1 MRRRNLTFARRI
13 VVALSTFTAVISGAQ
28 AENLIPNSSFEA
40 GIDYRLAVGRWLVD
54 GLPSASL
61 DKTTRIHGSVSLK
74 IPFSRTANTPGDQY
88 AGISV
93 WSALPVRVRKG
104 RQYTFSVYAK
114 SDRPGPGRIMVTRS
128 APTDSKGDPVAAD
141 PIQLTREWRRV
152 SMSFVAKQDDLLYWM
167 VSKPSRKPG
176 HLWLDAVQ
184 LAEGGVRKFAVA
196 SPVEAALTSD
206 RLGRIFSPSEPV
218 SLAIGMRNDGTS
230 AATASY
236 RLAIYDFYGRKLRDD
251 PISKELPAGATV
263 TVPVS
268 LTQNR
273 RGLFRAVLRRDG
285 AREPESELHFSVLPP
300 PRAVEPEDGAFGAYL
315 TIAPEP
321 LKIARRMG
329 FRSIAMLTSNR
340 AMNYWDLVERKRGQ
354 FTWFDKEI
362 DMALATGFDLVFNLE
377 PCRIPRWASKMTRDE
392 RRAAWANFV
401 SEMVRHY
408 KGRVKYWTIGDE
420 VGDLRKKSYKR
431 KCWNTAAEY
440 ADWHRSGHRAIKSVD
455 PSAKVVLNGWP
466 GFNADLFKALDPA
479 TVDIGG
485 VNAFHLPDRYL
496 PQARREFDAAGIKER
511 WAPGIGFGIET
522 FYRRLIAQHRLKN
535 VHDDSWRALNI
546 RLTKVVVRTFAL
558 GFNRFH
564 QYTAT
569 YVGNTNKY
577 SWFEADAGLKPTG
590 TQFAALAWLLDGFEH
605 AAEVATGQQ
614 ERRWSAHR
622 LDRKD
627 GKTIFVL
634 WGNES
639 VDQSIRLPLATF
651 DGLVLYDHFTNPI
664 PVAATKAGVD
674 LRFGREPVFLEVPRS
689 AAAGVEAAMREAVYR
704 IDRLPPAKSVTKAG
718 RYAILEGLDDGLYRH
733 RPNISLWYRSE
744 KLGWVE
750 VLRQR
755 QSSYPGRYEAAKDG
769 FRVTWRIPSGAGSF
783 FLEPGKFPADL
794 VDGAAYVRR
803 LPGKTG
809 IRRETGQIVIGGK
822 RSSDGD
828 KPEPPTGGATPVD
841 YVFAMR
847 NGLKVVVDAQSDG
860 SATAFP
866 QWRLLQRGKRDVFLH
881 KYYRRGEAP
890 PSVTTFISV
899 VE

>member
-1 MRRRNLTFARRI
+1 MIA
-13 VVALSTFTAVISGAQ
+13 TFTAVGTGAQ
-28 AENLIPNSSFEA
+28 AGNLIPNSSFEA
-40 GIDYRLAVGRWLVD
+40 GIDYRFAIGRWLVD

-74 IPFSRTANTPGDQY
+74 IPFSRTANTPGDQF
-88 AGISV
+88 AGVSV
-93 WSALPVRVRKG
+93 WSALPVRVKQG
-104 RQYTFSVYAK
+104 RQYTFSLYAK

-128 APTDSKGDPVAAD
+128 APTDSKGDPVASD
-141 PIQLTREWRRV
+141 PIQLTRKWRRV
-152 SMSFVAKQDDLLYWM
+152 SMSFVAKQDDLLYWT
-167 VSKPSRKPG
+167 VSQPSRKPG

-184 LAEGGVRKFAVA
+184 LAEGGIREFAVS

-218 SLAIGMRNDGTS
+218 ALTIGMRNDGKS

-251 PISKELPAGATV
+251 PISKRLPAESTV

-268 LTQNR
+268 LTQSR

-300 PRAVEPEDGAFGAYL
+300 PRAIEPEDSAFGAYL

-321 LKIARRMG
+321 LKIAQRMG

-340 AMNYWDLVERKRGQ
+340 AMNYWDLVERKRGE

-362 DMALATGFDLVFNLE
+362 DMARATGFDLLFNLE
-377 PCRIPRWASKMTRDE
+377 PCRIPRWAAKMTRDE
-392 RRAAWANFV
+392 RRDAWATYV
-401 SEMVRHY
+401 TAMVRHY

-420 VGDLRKKSYKR
+420 VWDLRKKSYKR

-496 PQARREFDAAGIKER
+496 PRARREFDAAGVKER

-522 FYRRLIAQHRLKN
+522 FYRRLIAKHRLKN

-546 RLTKVVVRTFAL
+546 KLTKAIVRTFAQ
-558 GFNRFH
+558 GFNRFY

-577 SWFEADAGLKPTG
+577 SWFEADSGLKPTG
-590 TQFAALAWLLDGFEH
+590 TQFAALAWFLDGFER
-605 AAEVATGQQ
+605 AAEVPTGQR

-622 LDRKD
+622 VDRKD
-627 GKTIFVL
+627 GKTVFVL

-639 VDQSIRLPLATF
+639 KNQSLRLKLASVEGIVF
-651 DGLVLYDHFTNPI
+651 YDHLTNPL
-664 PVAATKAGVD
+664 PFAVKNAAVD
-674 LRFGREPVFLEVPRS
+674 LNFGREPVFLEAPR
-689 AAAGVEAAMREAVYR
+689 ALAAGVETAIRDAVYR
-704 IDRLPPAKSVTKAG
+704 IDRLPPAKSVTRVG
-718 RYAILEGLDDGLYRH
+718 RYAILEGLEDGLYRH
-733 RPNISLWYRSE
+733 RPNISLWYRSG

-750 VLRQR
+750 VMRQR
-755 QSSYPGRYEAAKDG
+755 QSSYPGRYEATKRG
-769 FRVTWRIPSGAGSF
+769 FRVTWTIPSSAGSF

-794 VDGAAYVRR
+794 IDGATYVRR
-803 LPGKTG
+803 LPGKKG
-809 IRRETGQIVIGGK
+809 VRQDGGRVDIGGK
-822 RSSDGD
+822 RPAAVENSP
-828 KPEPPTGGATPVD
+828 KPAGGTAPVD

-847 NGLKVVVDAQSDG
+847 NGLKVVVDAQADG
-860 SATAFP
+860 SSGAFP
-866 QWRLLQRGKRDVFLH
+866 QWRLLQRGKGDVFLH
-881 KYYRRGEAP
+881 KYYRRGEASP
-890 PSVTTFISV
+890 TITTFISV